1 MEPFYEILKI
11 VIPALLVFLTAWLLL
26 KKMIQNDQDRRRQEI
41 ILQNNRT
48 VIPIRLQAYERI
60 ILFLERISMESL
72 LMRSNTAGMTASQL
86 HSVLLNTIRSEF
98 EHNLSQ
104 QIYISPQAWE
114 VVINARSNAI
124 KIINTEVGTIPPTAS
139 GVDLSRQL
147 LEKIMDM
154 DKEPT
159 KVAIEFI
166 KNEISKII

>member
-1 MEPFYEILKI
+1 
-11 VIPALLVFLTAWLLL
+11 
-26 KKMIQNDQDRRRQEI
+26 
-41 ILQNNRT
+41 
-48 VIPIRLQAYERI
+48 
-60 ILFLERISMESL
+60 MESL
-72 LMRSNTAGMTASQL
+72 LLRSNASGLTAMQL

-104 QIYISPQAWE
+104 QIYVSNQAWE
-114 VVINARSNAI
+114 IVKNARSNAI
-124 KIINTEVGTIPPTAS
+124 KIINTEVGTLPPTAT

-159 KVAIEFI
+159 QVAIEFI